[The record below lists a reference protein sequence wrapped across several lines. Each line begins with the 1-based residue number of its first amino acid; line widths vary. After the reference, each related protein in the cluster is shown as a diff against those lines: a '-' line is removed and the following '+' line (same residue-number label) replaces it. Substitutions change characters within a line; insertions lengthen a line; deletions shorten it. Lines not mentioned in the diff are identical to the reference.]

1 LSVNS
6 TILALGE
13 MIESSQIWIEV
24 VKGFSKVTFY
34 LMFKIYLAE
43 TSKIFLITYCH
54 RQKAGYYR
62 MRLKDILFTFDMN
75 HLMAVTQRLL

>member
-1 LSVNS
+1 MQ
-6 TILALGE
+6 A
-13 MIESSQIWIEV
+13 SQTWIEV

-43 TSKIFLITYCH
+43 TFKIFLITYCH

-62 MRLKDILFTFDMN
+62 MHLKDILFTLDVN
-75 HLMAVTQRLL
+75 HSMAATQRLL